1 MAYFQ
6 KYAKKSMDSFFTK
19 FDSCIFAVFKA
30 TKMSKQ
36 FISERIIEQQALAVS
51 NAQDDFDALVEH
63 FKTAQPIF
71 LGYLFSESFRILTQE
86 EREFLLYLALVI
98 WKSCEEGFGDLP
110 VITQQLLEEKEEA
123 NWTKLNE
130 SVAKHFREKLD
141 NFFEGYPQED
151 LLAFVEDA
159 LVISE
164 EGEEAEDFE
173 VSKEGREPIFIA
185 LCTLI
190 DCLTTP

>member
-1 MAYFQ
+1 
-6 KYAKKSMDSFFTK
+6 MDSFFTK